1 MNRKPEVHAMS
12 IHWDQHHGIIVPII
26 LRGIKGEPFENHTM
40 TPTEALNAAERLVHA
55 AMLATR

>member
-1 MNRKPEVHAMS
+1 MS